1 MAHLQQH
8 AYAVGSAHHERE
20 ERHGVRHEVCPSTRL
35 HRVAAC
41 SQPGAPRSDEERRRG
56 GRVVVYLAYQRR
68 PPNRVGTLASRE
80 KSVRFEVFSH
90 VGRVQT
96 CAARAASPRK
106 AGRARGRVAMDA
118 ILEVRRSRPRPPAP
132 RYGPS
137 PGRPPSAGRRID
149 LLGSAESAHEGVSGR
164 RQSSVH
170 PPPILHERPNASRAK
185 PVQHASSDPPR
196 VSPPHTITP
205 QDASERPSVLEHILA
220 WLQAGSSSSSSKNE
234 EREQLEHLE
243 DRKKSAEPISE
254 PPSAV
259 TAAGFA
265 TRGAFAA
272 AVLHTA
278 RAACAGV
285 LRASS
290 AKALATM
297 DRRARTKTRAR
308 TAPARFLRART
319 LGPYAT
325 RRFFATI
332 GFKPRWWH
340 RRGYR
345 GRVAVPEPGRRSAP
359 AGRRRRR
366 ERVRRRASFERAFLR
381 RGGGCVS
388 RASLASV
395 RPSASDEGPE
405 THPAD
410 VHARSSRAR
419 SARRPWKRT
428 HGGGLGARVEVTKR
442 RGCRNV
448 DDVHRL
454 REDWH
459 ARARGG
465 GGARRASG

>member
-164 RQSSVH
+164 RQSSAN

-185 PVQHASSDPPR
+185 PRS
-196 VSPPHTITP
+196 
-205 QDASERPSVLEHILA
+205 
-220 WLQAGSSSSSSKNE
+220 
-234 EREQLEHLE
+234 
-243 DRKKSAEPISE
+243 
-254 PPSAV
+254 
-259 TAAGFA
+259 
-265 TRGAFAA
+265 
-272 AVLHTA
+272 
-278 RAACAGV
+278 
-285 LRASS
+285 
-290 AKALATM
+290 
-297 DRRARTKTRAR
+297 
-308 TAPARFLRART
+308 
-319 LGPYAT
+319 T
-325 RRFFATI
+325 RRLT
-332 GFKPRWWH
+332 
-340 RRGYR
+340 
-345 GRVAVPEPGRRSAP
+345 
-359 AGRRRRR
+359 
-366 ERVRRRASFERAFLR
+366 RRASPRPTRSR
-381 RGGGCVS
+381 R
-388 RASLASV
+388 RTL
-395 RPSASDEGPE
+395 PSARPCWS
-405 THPAD
+405 TF
-410 VHARSSRAR
+410 SRGSKPGSQTKNAKI
-419 SARRPWKRT
+419 SK
-428 HGGGLGARVEVTKR
+428 KR
-442 RGCRNV
+442 RAPSRF
-448 DDVHRL
+448 RS
-454 REDWH
+454 RP
-459 ARARGG
+459 
-465 GGARRASG
+465 RR